1 MSALPSS
8 PSSAAETAS
17 GPVLDVHIAQGSRPE
32 PSLLASSYLPS
43 SSDTQRPPMVRATPA
58 IDSTVTFSS
67 RISAPPIRVTT
78 GMRYMYRLVSTG
90 PRWLVA

>member
-1 MSALPSS
+1 M
-8 PSSAAETAS
+8 T
-17 GPVLDVHIAQGSRPE
+17 QGSRPE

-58 IDSTVTFSS
+58 IDKTVTFSS